1 MLDPVGWFGNG
12 PSRKPC
18 RVRVVKPL
26 RETAPGPV
34 LRAPDQRRSA
44 RVPLDVA
51 ADPQEVMVS
60 LDGNVFEA
68 TLVHCAL
75 ARRARVHPPPSRVG
89 RLQPLHRARQR
100 SLGWRRDDEMPMVRH
115 EAVRKKR
122 NAEFFDGD
130 GKERFERV
138 VITCRFEKQAFSRPA
153 VDNVEDVPS
162 GSPSPVSGHAADG
175 ATGVPHLVAPAG
187 VGNDCPR

>member
-1 MLDPVGWFGNG
+1 
-12 PSRKPC
+12 
-18 RVRVVKPL
+18 
-26 RETAPGPV
+26 
-34 LRAPDQRRSA
+34 
-44 RVPLDVA
+44 
-51 ADPQEVMVS
+51 
-60 LDGNVFEA
+60 
-68 TLVHCAL
+68 
-75 ARRARVHPPPSRVG
+75 
-89 RLQPLHRARQR
+89 
-100 SLGWRRDDEMPMVRH
+100 MVRH

-153 VDNVEDVPS
+153 VDNVEEVPS

-187 VGNDCPR
+187 VVACAVLISQLPPETWVRLGAWMLIGLAVYFGYAYWHSRYHEKRLARPAE